1 MRGLSAPDSGPI
13 VIHQNIRE
21 ECHLSPGK
29 GKGRKHIDLRSYSR
43 DRGSGKT
50 CPTDQRITIDL
61 ELWPQFREAV
71 GSPETWTKFL
81 PIGSRQLN
89 RTLTRGRLIF
99 PEEALQK
106 CQQEQIFLEAQN
118 FQGIPFIYLKTLSR
132 TTKGGRLAPANIG
145 PLLWSQFLNS
155 LDKMEATLVEMG
167 WLARKPEIEATSP
180 RPTRRRGESRQ
191 CQTG

>member
-1 MRGLSAPDSGPI
+1 MSGLSTPGSGPI
-13 VIHQNIRE
+13 VIYQNIRE
-21 ECHLSPGK
+21 ECHLGPGK
-29 GKGRKHIDLRSYSR
+29 DKGKKHINLRSYSR
-43 DRGSGKT
+43 DRGRGKT

-81 PIGSRQLN
+81 PIGSQPLN

-99 PEEALQK
+99 PEEALQE

-118 FQGIPFIYLKTLSR
+118 FQGIPFIFLKTLSR

-155 LDKMEATLVEMG
+155 LDKMEETLVELG
-167 WLARKPEIEATSP
+167 WLVGKDGRD
-180 RPTRRRGESRQ
+180 ESSIKLPLSRERFQ
-191 CQTG
+191 QGRV